1 MRIYISNDYNEKLL
15 DKCLRDI
22 RETKKSITYSMNYGE
37 KDIKEADIEVI
48 HLDKNMLETE
58 RRAFAYSKFTGDCI
72 CLFPYK
78 VILIREGKLVFNFKW
93 EELI

>member
-22 RETKKSITYSMNYGE
+22 KKV
-37 KDIKEADIEVI
+37 KEADVEII
-48 HLDKNMLETE
+48 QLDKNMLETE
-58 RRAFAYSKFTGDCI
+58 RRAFAYSKFTEDCV

-78 VILIREGKLVFNFKW
+78 VILIREGQPVNNFKW

>member
-15 DKCLRDI
+15 DKCLKGI
-22 RETKKSITYSMNYGE
+22 KEV
-37 KDIKEADIEVI
+37 KEADVEII
-48 HLDKNMLETE
+48 QLDKNMLETE
-58 RRAFAYSKFTGDCI
+58 RIAFAYSKFTGDCV

-78 VILIREGKLVFNFKW
+78 VILIREGQPLFNFKW